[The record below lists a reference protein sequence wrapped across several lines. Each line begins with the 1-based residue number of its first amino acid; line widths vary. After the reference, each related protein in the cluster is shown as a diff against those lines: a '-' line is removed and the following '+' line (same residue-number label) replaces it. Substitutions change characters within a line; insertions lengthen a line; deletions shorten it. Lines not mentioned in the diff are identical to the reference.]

1 MSQHFFGTS
10 KGKTYAITTFKED
23 VMLKSAKELL
33 SQGVNEASWLTSRGE
48 KTELTL
54 YIVPSDEIDEEYLS
68 GFEKLFNFVRDES
81 ERYGIFLGNR

>member
-1 MSQHFFGTS
+1 
-10 KGKTYAITTFKED
+10 
-23 VMLKSAKELL
+23 MLKSAKELL

-54 YIVPSDEIDEEYLS
+54 YIFPSDEIDEEYLS